1 MCAYMAWKH
10 GVPFMPFSDGLRLD
24 RQVSAMRQIPSACEG

>member
-1 MCAYMAWKH
+1 MRSYIAWKH

-24 RQVSAMRQIPSACEG
+24 GQVSAMR